1 MTSLWCYRQNK
12 AQKKSQNLIILT
24 VNKALSTSKSS
35 GSNTTSCSSNSSATL
50 EKQRLPGHR
59 RFIRKRRMQ
68 GPERISIWSAEAVIF
83 IKNAKNT
90 QLADLSRSTNR
101 GLKLYEYWLYR
112 IMPYFSLHMAFY
124 GIFDSE
130 CRESEVQITS
140 TPRSKHLASMFAY
153 KKSGLK
159 KPGNGWCAWVFSG
172 ASIPFGN
179 YGPKAWYGSVSNTR
193 NHIENPTFLRHRRTG
208 LLRKSNPPLYRT
220 GADLLICHTGLG
232 NSPNTS

>member
-59 RFIRKRRMQ
+59 RSIRKRRMQ

-83 IKNAKNT
+83 IKNAKNA

-101 GLKLYEYWLYR
+101 GFKLCEYWLFR
-112 IMPYFSLHMAFY
+112 IIPYFSSYIAFH
-124 GIFDSE
+124 GISDPE

-140 TPRSKHLASMFAY
+140 TSLSKHFVSMFAY
-153 KKSGLK
+153 KKIR
-159 KPGNGWCAWVFSG
+159 AQ
-172 ASIPFGN
+172 
-179 YGPKAWYGSVSNTR
+179 KARKWLMRLS
-193 NHIENPTFLRHRRTG
+193 FLRRIYTVW
-208 LLRKSNPPLYRT
+208 
-220 GADLLICHTGLG
+220 
-232 NSPNTS
+232 

>member
-12 AQKKSQNLIILT
+12 AQKKPQNLIILT

-59 RFIRKRRMQ
+59 RSIRKRRMQ

-112 IMPYFSLHMAFY
+112 IMPYFSLHMALY
-124 GIFDSE
+124 GIYGSE

-172 ASIPFGN
+172 ASIPFSN
-179 YGPKAWYGSVSNTR
+179 YGCGGRIWTDGLRVMRVWFVQKIRTICTINTV
-193 NHIENPTFLRHRRTG
+193 L
-208 LLRKSNPPLYRT
+208 
-220 GADLLICHTGLG
+220 
-232 NSPNTS
+232 